1 MEKAIDKPTE
11 NITNILH
18 EKNKENVITTMNSND
33 KNNKKLAVNNTN
45 LHMQNSPENIE
56 KDLCAYEF
64 KKQIIGKLN
73 KILYKLD
80 NIENRINMTEEK
92 MQFSYH
98 TYDND
103 ESDIHFPI
111 STLTELISFEDQLQN
126 TKFKDKVLNIFKFV
140 GGVNAHAMIRNIMK
154 MVMTDTLA
162 QNFSWTGRK
171 NKRSFK
177 DLSLSKMII
186 QAVCVKQKEL
196 TENDIAEYTSK
207 WLSQATVRVQRDK
220 HIQEEK

>member
-18 EKNKENVITTMNSND
+18 EKNKENVITTMNSN
-33 KNNKKLAVNNTN
+33 
-45 LHMQNSPENIE
+45 
-56 KDLCAYEF
+56 EF

-220 HIQEEK
+220 YVHFFIRHIMITYRLIRLFDLILNRIIFYCSVNN